1 MGWGENKL
9 KALTVVGLILIIL
22 GVFLASE
29 MIQLSVTE
37 TVYVKVS
44 KTVKT
49 APAIAFPYYEAYEC
63 DPSWNPKY
71 SIFVPIDTRDVV
83 GQLKLQFGLTDVTL
97 DHEDNNWWY
106 YVGTKVLEQP
116 QPTTAPS
123 ETTRT
128 SSTSTTTSSSTTT
141 STTTT
146 IITPTYFGQ
155 RNLGIVMA
163 LAGLFLIIWGERRR

>member
-1 MGWGENKL
+1 
-9 KALTVVGLILIIL
+9 
-22 GVFLASE
+22 
-29 MIQLSVTE
+29 
-37 TVYVKVS
+37 VKVS
-44 KTVKT
+44 KTVKN

-63 DPSWNPKY
+63 NPDWSIKY
-71 SIFVPIDTRDVV
+71 TLFTPIDTRDVV
-83 GQLKLQFGLTDVTL
+83 GQLRLQFGLTDVTL
-97 DHEDNNWWY
+97 DHEDSSWWY
-106 YVGTKVLEQP
+106 YVGTRVFEQP

-128 SSTSTTTSSSTTT
+128 TTTSRTTTTTSSSTTT

>member
-1 MGWGENKL
+1 L

-29 MIQLSVTE
+29 IVQLSVVE

-63 DPSWNPKY
+63 NPDWSLKY
-71 SIFVPIDTRDVV
+71 TLFTPIDTRDVV
-83 GQLKLQFGLTDVTL
+83 GQLRLQFGLTDVTL

-106 YVGTKVLEQP
+106 YVGTRVFEQP
-116 QPTTAPS
+116 QPTTAPP

-128 SSTSTTTSSSTTT
+128 TTTSRTTTTT

-163 LAGLFLIIWGERRR
+163 LAGLFLVIWGERRR